1 VRHDV
6 NKPLRKQKEMEVIGY
21 KKNSLGTT
29 LFIFLSLVSFGV
41 LPLICFW
48 NPKVFVYFTRVK
60 SDLSSAELVGIYE
73 HGSYKEADV
82 MVVILKN
89 KNMIYFE
96 YKKQRY
102 MIENNKYSPIN
113 AQLSGSCLEISGKES
128 VTAHDAKEC
137 LTKYG
142 YNTLDI
148 DPKPLMELILAK
160 ISHPFYLFQS
170 LSVFIWIRTGYFTFA
185 FVILFSSI
193 GSIINEVYLTRK
205 AEKNL
210 QELIP
215 PQGDVTV
222 VRDSKSQ
229 KIHASH
235 LVVGDIIVLD
245 EMKNV
250 PGDVV
255 VLKGQAVVDEASLT
269 GESLPVVKNPIP
281 NVPDDF
287 KVEAFK
293 NSIIFAGSDILLVK
307 NDKTS
312 KQALGRVYATGFS
325 STKGDLFK
333 TLLFPKPL
341 EFKFNNDAWK
351 FLGIL
356 AIIGVLAFIN
366 RVIQQLGHGKSFW
379 NTLLTSADLITIAV
393 PPALPL
399 VLTVGIVLSIERLKK
414 SKIFCISPERVNFAG
429 RIDTM
434 CWDKTG
440 TLTSPTLNFSG
451 VDTFLKG
458 TFSGFQNVDKLSPGM
473 EMVMATCHSVNM
485 VRLLILISGYVKT
498 GGSSIGYRNDYCLWL
513 PSGSNGPRNRNFG
526 TCSTFRS
533 CDEKSA

>member
-1 VRHDV
+1 MVRHDV
-6 NKPLRKQKEMEVIGY
+6 NKPFRKQTEMEAIGY

-29 LFIFLSLVSFGV
+29 LFIFLSILSFGL
-41 LPLICFW
+41 LPLICYW
-48 NPKVFVYFTRVK
+48 SPKLFVYFTRIK
-60 SDLSSAELVGIYE
+60 SDLSSAELVGIYDQ
-73 HGSYKEADV
+73 GSYKEADV
-82 MVVILKN
+82 LVVSIKN
-89 KNMIYFE
+89 KDLVYFE

-113 AQLSGSCLEISGKES
+113 AQLSGSCQELLGKSS
-128 VTAHDAKEC
+128 VTAHDAREY
-137 LTKYG
+137 LAKYG

-148 DPKPLMELILAK
+148 DPKSLTELILAK
-160 ISHPFYLFQS
+160 VSHPFYLFQS

-193 GSIINEVYLTRK
+193 GSIINEIYLTRK

-215 PQGDVTV
+215 AQGDVMV
-222 VRDSKSQ
+222 IRDSKSQ

-235 LVVGDIIVLD
+235 LVVGDIIVL
-245 EMKNV
+245 EGMKNV
-250 PGDVV
+250 PGDII

-281 NVPDDF
+281 NISENF
-287 KVEAFK
+287 KAESFK

-307 NDKTS
+307 DDKAS
-312 KQALGRVYATGFS
+312 SQALGRVYATGFS

-356 AIIGVLAFIN
+356 AFIGVLAFIN
-366 RVIQQLGHGKSFW
+366 RVIQQLGNGKSFW

-440 TLTSPTLNFSG
+440 TLTSPTLNFAG
-451 VDTFLKG
+451 VDIFLNGK
-458 TFSGFQNVDKLSPGM
+458 FSGFQNVDKLSPGM

-485 VRLLILISGYVKT
+485 VRLLILTSGYVKT
-498 GGSSIGYRNDYCLWL
+498 SRTSIRCRDDYCLWL
-513 PSGSNGPRNRNFG
+513 PS
-526 TCSTFRS
+526 
-533 CDEKSA
+533 